1 MTDVQ
6 TYEQFRL
13 TNEFFP
19 DDAIAVIFAAGVF
32 DAVMK
37 YEMKRVRGDIEDL
50 QEQIR

>member
-6 TYEQFRL
+6 TYEHYRL

-19 DDAIAVIFAAGVF
+19 DDAIAVIYAAGVF

-37 YEMKRVRGDIEDL
+37 YTLKPVKEKIADL
-50 QEQIR
+50 EEEIK